1 MANPKNKCSQTTANN
16 LGCIEFVKMH
26 GAGNDYIYLD
36 GINNSYRDLPELSR
50 RISHRQ
56 FGIGSDGL
64 VVILPSDIADFRMR
78 MFNADGSEAEMCG
91 NASRCIGKYVYERG
105 FTDKT
110 EVTLETLAGIKV
122 LHLHIDS
129 SGKVKSV
136 TVDMGRPK
144 VFGEV
149 TMQIPAGDFS
159 AVSVSMGNPHGVLF
173 TDNLSDTFVIGNGP
187 AMECAP
193 CWPEKA
199 NIEFVDVKSPGEA
212 VVRVWE
218 RGSGITL
225 ACGTGACAT
234 LAAGV
239 TKGLLARKADI
250 RLPGGTLT
258 VEWDRISNHI
268 FLTGEAHTTA
278 EGIYFTD
285 PGFKI

>member
-1 MANPKNKCSQTTANN
+1 
-16 LGCIEFVKMH
+16 MH

-36 GINNSYRDLPELSR
+36 GIHHRYQNLAELSR

-64 VVILPSDIADFRMR
+64 VVIMPSEKADFRMR

-122 LHLHIDS
+122 LHLQVD
-129 SGKVKSV
+129 KYDRVESV
-136 TVDMGRPK
+136 TVDMGIPEI
-144 VFGEV
+144 FGD
-149 TMQIPAGDFS
+149 TIMRLPSGDYT

-173 TDNLSDTFVIGNGP
+173 TDNLSDEFVIGNGHL
-187 AMECAP
+187 MECAD
-193 CWPEKA
+193 CWPHKA
-199 NIEFVDVKSPGEA
+199 NIEFVDVKSPVEA

-225 ACGTGACAT
+225 ACGTGACAS

-239 TKGLLARKADI
+239 TKGILDTKADI

-258 VEWDRISNHI
+258 VEWDRTTNHI
-268 FLTGEAHTTA
+268 LLTGEAHTTA
-278 EGIYFTD
+278 QGIYFTD
-285 PGFKI
+285 TGFMI